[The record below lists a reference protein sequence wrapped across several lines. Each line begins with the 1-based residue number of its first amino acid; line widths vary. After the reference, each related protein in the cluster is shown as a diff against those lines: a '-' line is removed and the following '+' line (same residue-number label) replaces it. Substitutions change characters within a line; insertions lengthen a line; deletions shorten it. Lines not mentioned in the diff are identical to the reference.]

1 MNAFYYVMETPE
13 TKFRIIEEYYSSHRD
28 ELKGF
33 VGKQLQWA
41 ADTEDIVQNVF
52 VRLMRTEK
60 MITPVTLPSLVYT
73 IARNL
78 IYDYWRHHGSVE
90 EYEHY
95 LRGYDLNENTD
106 AASIYSAVEITEIL
120 ERGIARLSDRQRTI
134 YRMNILE
141 GKKVAEIS
149 ATLQINY
156 KSVENRLG
164 SARKE
169 IRQYMRRMLA

>member
-1 MNAFYYVMETPE
+1 METPE
-13 TKFRIIEEYYSSHRD
+13 TKFSIIEEYYSNHRE

-52 VRLMRTEK
+52 LRLMCTDK

-78 IYDYWRHHGSVE
+78 IYDYWRHHSSVE

-95 LRGYDLNENTD
+95 LRFNEHNDNID
-106 AASIYSAVEITEIL
+106 AASVYSAVEITEIL
-120 ERGIARLSDRQRTI
+120 ERGIARLSERQRTV
-134 YRMNILE
+134 YRMNIFE
-141 GKKVAEIS
+141 GKKVSEIS
-149 ATLQINY
+149 ATLKINY

-164 SARKE
+164 SARSE

>member
-1 MNAFYYVMETPE
+1 MDTIINVMEAPE
-13 TKFRIIEEYYSSHRD
+13 AKFRIIEDYYISHRD

-41 ADTEDIVQNVF
+41 ADTEDVVQNVF
-52 VRLMRTEK
+52 VRLMSTDK
-60 MITPVTLPSLVYT
+60 MISTVTLPSLVYT

-90 EYEHY
+90 EYEHF
-95 LRGYDLNENTD
+95 LRSYDLNDNTD
-106 AASIYSAVEITEIL
+106 AASVYSAVEITEIL
-120 ERGIARLSDRQRTI
+120 ERGIARLNDRQRTI
-134 YRMNILE
+134 YRMNIFE

-149 ATLQINY
+149 ATLHINY
-156 KSVENRLG
+156 KNRLG

>member
-1 MNAFYYVMETPE
+1 METPE
-13 TKFRIIEEYYSSHRD
+13 AKFSIIENYYSKHRE

-33 VGKQLQWA
+33 IGKQLQWA

-52 VRLMRTEK
+52 VRLMCTDK

-78 IYDYWRHHGSVE
+78 IYDYWRHHSSVE

-95 LRGYDLNENTD
+95 LRSSEHNNSID
-106 AASIYSAVEITEIL
+106 AASVYSAVEITEIL
-120 ERGIARLSDRQRTI
+120 ERGIARLNDRQRTI
-134 YRMNILE
+134 YRMNIFE

-149 ATLQINY
+149 ATLNINY

-164 SARKE
+164 SARSE